1 MRPYAESTPYRYEW
15 ARNRPRSTRSC
26 FLQRGRGKSPTPI
39 CANGRRRRPARQNG
53 AGPKSLGRP
62 HPPAHGRPNSV
73 GGEFE
78 SFTSRR
84 AVHLSE
90 TNRAS
95 SELYFVSTPQQ
106 SLCSWEKKAA
116 ASPENARG
124 ENLRTAWGF
133 WDRSATRP
141 PESGNF
147 QALGV
152 RRSLP
157 FRLAAPPSSL
167 RGPIFAHA
175 ERPPPPTT
183 KPTPPTPQSRTSI
196 NYKDG
201 VSPRSSRHPARQFSG
216 EQMR

>member
-1 MRPYAESTPYRYEW
+1 MAGVDDPPAKTAL
-15 ARNRPRSTRSC
+15 ARNHWAAPTRPPTGGPIVSVVSSNLLHLAMQYISQKPIDHPRSYISYLLRNN
-26 FLQRGRGKSPTPI
+26 L
-39 CANGRRRRPARQNG
+39 CAP
-53 AGPKSLGRP
+53 
-62 HPPAHGRPNSV
+62 
-73 GGEFE
+73 GE
-78 SFTSRR
+78 
-84 AVHLSE
+84 
-90 TNRAS
+90 
-95 SELYFVSTPQQ
+95 
-106 SLCSWEKKAA
+106 KAA

-141 PESGNF
+141 PESGNC

-175 ERPPPPTT
+175 ERPPPPPT
-183 KPTPPTPQSRTSI
+183 KPTPPTPQSRASI